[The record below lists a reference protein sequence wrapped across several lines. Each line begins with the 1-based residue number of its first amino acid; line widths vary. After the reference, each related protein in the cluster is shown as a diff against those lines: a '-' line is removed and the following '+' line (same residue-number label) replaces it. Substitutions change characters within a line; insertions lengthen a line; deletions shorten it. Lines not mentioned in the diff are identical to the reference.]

1 MFFFII
7 NLFNLTLFFNSFLSS
22 NFFKNPNQILYKNYL
37 FLLKLFRIIN
47 NQVWKS
53 QGLGSL
59 ILKQMNKQNIF
70 DLAKQRRKQNKK
82 VMNIIK
88 VKKI

>member
-7 NLFNLTLFFNSFLSS
+7 NLLTLFFNSFLSS

-70 DLAKQRRKQNKK
+70 DLAKQRRKQNIK